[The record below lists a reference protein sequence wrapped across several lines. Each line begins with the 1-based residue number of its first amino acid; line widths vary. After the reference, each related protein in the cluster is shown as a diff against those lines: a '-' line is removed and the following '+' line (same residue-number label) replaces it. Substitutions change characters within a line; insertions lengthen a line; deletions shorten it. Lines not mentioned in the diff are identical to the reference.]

1 MKAPRMNDI
10 KIDWASTKKM
20 RGLAAR
26 SQKIKITINIDS
38 DLLSQIRN
46 QAEKGGSPYQSY
58 LNLLLRQALA
68 QKATEE
74 TRLARLEKEIALIKK
89 QLAA

>member
-1 MKAPRMNDI
+1 MNDI

-46 QAEKGGSPYQSY
+46 QAKQGGSPYQSY
-58 LNLLLRQALA
+58 LNLLLRQALS